1 MTRYLVNWPAL
12 LLPLV
17 ALGTVG
23 LLGGPVPQ
31 ILVILAV
38 LLALAAPAEGAKIAH
53 LALFAYGAHPVIA
66 VLANALAA
74 LAIGSVWDH
83 SIWPFFLLELLIAA
97 GPDRAWDPPPGRCT

>member
-1 MTRYLVNWPAL
+1 MDAMTRYLVNWPAL

-53 LALFAYGAHPVIA
+53 LALFAYGAYGLFRLHSLMIYESQSVRYGVVTASRGVISPTPG
-66 VLANALAA
+66 VVQFTGQAN
-74 LAIGSVWDH
+74 
-83 SIWPFFLLELLIAA
+83 
-97 GPDRAWDPPPGRCT
+97 